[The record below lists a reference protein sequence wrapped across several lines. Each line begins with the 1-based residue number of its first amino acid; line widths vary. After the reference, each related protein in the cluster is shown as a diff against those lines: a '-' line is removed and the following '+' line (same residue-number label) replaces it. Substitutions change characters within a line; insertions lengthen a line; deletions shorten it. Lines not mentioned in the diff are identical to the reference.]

1 MPIMNNAIQPHF
13 VAPWGTGFLP
23 WILGALIA
31 LAGCQPAG
39 SPSASDEPTAS
50 GGDEQRFQ
58 FVRARK
64 LILRIDSAVG
74 AVWVVDENGDGG
86 WSMLGTTPDDDDLPR
101 TNGRYGLFT
110 LNKGGITGGPPLML
124 RVDRANGRSWIT
136 PAKEGNKWTPVREG
150 PAREPEPAGGEAAS
164 DDGDE
169 VTLQVVSREIIEAS
183 PGEES
188 EKVAV
193 VVQALQKEGLAL
205 EIKVWAASQLSVFS
219 PEAAV
224 PPLLDALS
232 SEHPEVVVA
241 AIESLR
247 TIGQGSTIPKILAL
261 SQHPDSRVRAA
272 VDAVIDPVP

>member
-1 MPIMNNAIQPHF
+1 MQKAAGSQ
-13 VAPWGTGFLP
+13 VSTPWGSWVAVGFLGFLVA
-23 WILGALIA
+23 LG
-31 LAGCQPAG
+31 GCQPAAEPASTNEPG
-39 SPSASDEPTAS
+39 ASA
-50 GGDEQRFQ
+50 GDEKRFQ

-64 LILRIDSAVG
+64 LILRLDTALGV
-74 AVWVVDENGDGG
+74 VWMVDENGDGG
-86 WSMLGTTPDDDDLPR
+86 WSMLGATPDDDGQPSS
-101 TNGRYGLFT
+101 NGRYGLFA
-110 LNKGGITGGPPLML
+110 LNKGGITGGAPLLL

-136 PAKEGNKWTPVREG
+136 PAKQGNKWAPVREG
-150 PAREPEPAGGEAAS
+150 PAPEPGAGADAARAE
-164 DDGDE
+164 GDP
-169 VTLQVVSREIIEAS
+169 VTLQVVSRETIEAS

-193 VVQALQKEGLAL
+193 VIQALQKEGLAL

-247 TIGQGSTIPKILAL
+247 KIGRGSTIPKILAL
-261 SQHPDSRVRAA
+261 SQHPDARVRAA
-272 VDAVIDPVP
+272 VDAVIAPVP

>member
-1 MPIMNNAIQPHF
+1 MSNTAESH
-13 VAPWGTGFLP
+13 VSAPWGKSFLP
-23 WILGALIA
+23 WILGALVA
-31 LAGCQPAG
+31 LAGCDPASG
-39 SPSASDEPTAS
+39 PSPGNEPGASAS
-50 GGDEQRFQ
+50 DEQRFQ
-58 FVRARK
+58 FVRARG
-64 LILRIDSAVG
+64 LILRVDSSLG
-74 AVWVVDENGDGG
+74 TVWMVDENGDGG
-86 WSMLGTTPDDDDLPR
+86 WSMLGATPDDDDLPT
-101 TNGRYGLFT
+101 TNGRYGLFA
-110 LNKGGITGGPPLML
+110 LNKGGITGGPPLLL
-124 RVDRANGRSWIT
+124 RVDRGNGRSWIT
-136 PAKEGNKWTPVREG
+136 PAKEGNKWAAVREG
-150 PAREPEPAGGEAAS
+150 QARAPEPEGEGAAS
-164 DDGDE
+164 GDGDS

-205 EIKVWAASQLSVFS
+205 EIKVWAASQLAVFS

-241 AIESLR
+241 AIGSLR

-261 SQHPDSRVRAA
+261 SQHPDARVRAA